1 MGLSFH
7 DDSSM
12 VEASIRS
19 LCFTPDIATSIS
31 ENGIIDGE
39 MTQRRHDDSE
49 IQLSSDSEIQMVDS
63 L

>member
-12 VEASIRS
+12 VEASISS
-19 LCFTPDIATSIS
+19 LCFTPDIATLIS
-31 ENGIIDGE
+31 ENGIIDEE
-39 MTQRRHDDSE
+39 MTQRRHDNSE
-49 IQLSSDSEIQMVDS
+49 IQLSSDSEMLVDS